1 MLDFT
6 SPHPDHRV
14 GRTSAC
20 GGAGSHLGICMR
32 NPGHTGDMVEGG
44 QHMMSYYGDIILV
57 STVYHVECKKVFSLL
72 PLAGSWLYLHYAH

>member
-1 MLDFT
+1 
-6 SPHPDHRV
+6 
-14 GRTSAC
+14 
-20 GGAGSHLGICMR
+20 MR

-72 PLAGSWLYLHYAH
+72 PLAGSCLYLHYAH